1 MDEIKSLMDQY
12 IEWLRGKT
20 SLRQVD
26 DWIQITTPYLDRHN
40 DYLQI
45 YARRN
50 NGCYV
55 LTDDGY
61 ILSDL
66 ERSGWRALREC
77 HFCILLSMDLG

>member
-1 MDEIKSLMDQY
+1 MDEIISLMDQY

-26 DWIQITTPYLDRHN
+26 DWIEITTPYLDRHN

-50 NGCYV
+50 NGSYV
-55 LTDDGY
+55 LT
-61 ILSDL
+61 
-66 ERSGWRALREC
+66 
-77 HFCILLSMDLG
+77 

>member
-20 SLRQVD
+20 TLRQVD
-26 DWIQITTPYLDRHN
+26 NWVEITTPYLDRHN

-45 YARRN
+45 YAMRK
-50 NGCYV
+50 NGSYV

-61 ILSDL
+61 ILGDL
-66 ERSGWRALREC
+66 EQSGCKLEPK
-77 HFCILLSMDLG
+77 MDGSTAYDP